1 MAKAKKDGDYL
12 HCYIKSDIMA
22 DLNAYVEETEYSKT
36 VVVEKA
42 IKCKVKSNRN
52 ICDFNGVHKYKY
64 CPYKRCFYESAG
76 YWSLFYFYSS

>member
-42 IKCKVKSNRN
+42 IRMFLDNEKRKNA
-52 ICDFNGVHKYKY
+52 DNGANLMK
-64 CPYKRCFYESAG
+64 FADGYENT
-76 YWSLFYFYSS
+76 

>member
-12 HCYIKSDIMA
+12 HCYIKSDIMD

-42 IKCKVKSNRN
+42 IRMFLDNEKRKNA
-52 ICDFNGVHKYKY
+52 DNGADLIKH
-64 CPYKRCFYESAG
+64 
-76 YWSLFYFYSS
+76 

>member
-22 DLNAYVEETEYSKT
+22 DLNAYVKETEYSKT

-42 IKCKVKSNRN
+42 LAEYFEK
-52 ICDFNGVHKYKY
+52 HKNDK
-64 CPYKRCFYESAG
+64 
-76 YWSLFYFYSS
+76 

>member
-42 IKCKVKSNRN
+42 IRMFLDNEKRKNADNGTDLMKLADGYENTCKA
-52 ICDFNGVHKYKY
+52 FNNALD
-64 CPYKRCFYESAG
+64 E
-76 YWSLFYFYSS
+76 

>member
-12 HCYIKSDIMA
+12 HCYIKSDIMV

-42 IKCKVKSNRN
+42 IRMFLDNE
-52 ICDFNGVHKYKY
+52 
-64 CPYKRCFYESAG
+64 KRKNADNSAE
-76 YWSLFYFYSS
+76 